1 MTSLIDVENLTLSF
15 RTDEG
20 LVTAVEDVS
29 FSLKKGEV
37 MGLVGESG
45 SGKELFDV
53 RRDPAEKNN
62 LIATHPAEADKLAA
76 VLQTWQRSVLESL
89 TGADYR

>member
-45 SGKELFDV
+45 SG
-53 RRDPAEKNN
+53 RPAF
-62 LIATHPAEADKLAA
+62 
-76 VLQTWQRSVLESL
+76 
-89 TGADYR
+89 G